1 MIVFRQYSDDET
13 LAKRHLT
20 DRVDVNRY
28 VVVCEADL
36 YILMLDVSQLV
47 SFTSAKR

>member
-1 MIVFRQYSDDET
+1 MIVIAQTMIVFRQYSDDET

-28 VVVCEADL
+28 VVGL
-36 YILMLDVSQLV
+36 QIHM
-47 SFTSAKR
+47 